1 MDATDGYPSYP
12 VTVRMNGTVLSGHT
26 TVPIPE
32 DRCCFAS
39 HLGFSSEESVES
51 TAIHEAGH
59 AVAGFLVGVPAV
71 PVEVVVDP
79 PCPECGAFR
88 AHGRNAS
95 VPLNIASASDTLMV
109 LAAGVQAELLWNT
122 SKGELTPE
130 RRWAIEVGGFGD
142 QELAQQV
149 AEATATVP
157 GSGWSA
163 LDYGPPGPVAAVELG
178 VPTAAGTG
186 RADRCLAPRL
196 GDSRA
201 PDTREPADG
210 GGRNRPVD
218 LAMTP
223 PRLGRREAR
232 RTTKPGTWIRG
243 RASWNACG

>member
-26 TVPIPE
+26 NVPIPE

-39 HLGFSSEESVES
+39 YLGFSSEESVES

-163 LDYGPPGPVAAVELG
+163 LDYGPPGPGLPPWNWAYQQQRALVALTVAW
-178 VPTAAGTG
+178 
-186 RADRCLAPRL
+186 PRVSAIAEHL
-196 GDSRA
+196 
-201 PDTREPADG
+201 TRENLMTAEA
-210 GGRNRPVD
+210 VTD
-218 LAMTP
+218 LLT
-223 PRLGRREAR
+223 
-232 RTTKPGTWIRG
+232 
-243 RASWNACG
+243 SQ